1 MNQKTQISQV
11 AEAPSTSFSVL
22 IVDDHPMV
30 REGLAGVLLRS
41 GIHVAGLCATGRQ
54 AVDLFA
60 SSKPD
65 IVLLDLR
72 LPDSSGVQVLKE
84 IRELDP
90 HARVVMLTSS
100 QADAAIYAAMSNGAS
115 GYLLKGIDGGS
126 LVQQLRHVLSGGR
139 AMAPEALEKFT
150 DYLTSKKLSEREIE
164 VLHLVAKGNSNREIA
179 TQLFVTEDT
188 IKVHVRNMLGKLN
201 ASDRTQAVVIALQR
215 GMLDL

>member
-1 MNQKTQISQV
+1 MKQTTQLSPV
-11 AEAPSTSFSVL
+11 VEAPLQKFSVL

-41 GIHVAGLCATGRQ
+41 GIDVAGLAATGRQ
-54 AVDLFA
+54 ALDLIQ
-60 SSKPD
+60 STKPD

-72 LPDSSGVQVLKE
+72 LPDSSGVEVLKQ
-84 IRELDP
+84 IRAIDP
-90 HARVVMLTSS
+90 NARVVMLTSS
-100 QADAAIYAAMSNGAS
+100 QADAAIYAAMSHGAS

-126 LVQQLRHVLSGGR
+126 LVQQLRHVVAGGR

-164 VLHLVAKGNSNREIA
+164 VLRLVAKGNSNREIA